1 MCFTS
6 RVFDERQICEA
17 GVLARSP
24 CSEIESK
31 DPSSLMSQSYLC
43 EAEYSRSVGSR
54 RVALVSMHTSP
65 MDAPGFGD
73 AGGLNV
79 HVRALGGQLSALGW
93 DVEILTRRTGSQQPE
108 SVRTDDGVLVR
119 YLEAGPTAVVPKEEL
134 PRVVNAFATSIDG
147 LAPFDIYHSHYWLS
161 GAAVQASMK
170 AQSAPHVLSLHTV
183 GALKNRHLA
192 PGQPPEPAA
201 RLRDESRLA
210 RGAAAVI
217 AATDAERDALAE
229 LYGVDAARIEVIEP
243 GVDVTLFHPRSRL
256 DELDGVRE
264 AVIGAVIGAVIDVEH
279 DAVRDGVSERPDDG
293 APDRVRDDMLHE
305 VAGDLLVV
313 GRVQPLKRQDL
324 AIRALSRIDPA
335 HRPRL
340 ILVGDVSGPSGGY
353 PEHLRALVAAR
364 GLETDV
370 VFAGAESRDRVAER
384 MSAAAIVLIP
394 SASETYGLV
403 ALEAAASGTP
413 VIATA
418 SAGLLDSVDDGITGI
433 LVPRSKDPVE
443 EEWAWASGIVRVV
456 SDRSLWERLSRSAIA
471 RASDRTWEAT
481 AQRTAAIY
489 ERALQERS
497 V

>member
-1 MCFTS
+1 
-6 RVFDERQICEA
+6 
-17 GVLARSP
+17 
-24 CSEIESK
+24 
-31 DPSSLMSQSYLC
+31 
-43 EAEYSRSVGSR
+43 
-54 RVALVSMHTSP
+54 

-108 SVRTDDGVLVR
+108 SLRTDDGVLVR
-119 YLEAGPTAVVPKEEL
+119 YLEAGPTAMVPKEEL
-134 PRVVNAFATSIDG
+134 PRVVNAFATSIDSV
-147 LAPFDIYHSHYWLS
+147 APFDIYHSHYWLS
-161 GAAVQASMK
+161 AAAVQASMK

-192 PGQPPEPAA
+192 AGQPSEPAG
-201 RLRDESRLA
+201 RLRDEGRLA

-256 DELDGVRE
+256 DVIDGARE
-264 AVIGAVIGAVIDVEH
+264 AVIDAVIEAAH
-279 DAVRDGVSERPDDG
+279 DAARDGVSDRTREGAPHRGREG
-293 APDRVRDDMLHE
+293 APDRRRTRDGSGDNVNDDMLRE

-324 AIRALSRIDPA
+324 AIRALSRIDPP

-370 VFAGAESRDRVAER
+370 VFAGAESRDRVAEL
-384 MSAAAIVLIP
+384 MAASAVVLIP

-403 ALEAAASGTP
+403 ALEAAASGIP

-418 SAGLLDSVDDGITGI
+418 SAGLFDSVDDGTTGI
-433 LVPRSKDPVE
+433 LVPRSEDPVE
-443 EEWAWASGIVRVV
+443 EEWAWASRIVRVV
-456 SDRSLWERLSRSAIA
+456 SDRPLWERLSRSAIA

-481 AQRTAAIY
+481 ARRTAAVY

-497 V
+497 LLRSS